1 MKHVRLTLQNNTK
14 DNSLESFIENL
25 TGDSHLRVQD
35 DLGDG
40 FVRLKAAEAQRRQAK
55 QDIRSF
61 EDVIIEMLRN
71 SRDAN
76 AHTIFVACWK
86 EQSFRHVTMIDDG
99 DGIPPSLHKTVFEP
113 FVTSKLDSFHSDRW
127 GVHGRGM
134 ALYSIKENT
143 DDARVIHSDR
153 GKGAVLHVSASS
165 ETLTE
170 KRDQS
175 SYPVVTH
182 DENGQLVLRGPHNIL
197 RTVMEF
203 AIDERRSVQVYF
215 GSPVEIAATLYAF
228 SLQKNEMSSFSLSAN
243 LEEKPYIEWLSHSF
257 DPDSFAETAQNLS
270 LPLSSRSARRILD
283 GSINPLPP
291 YLSYLGTSAS
301 EKTNN
306 PDSKTPKT
314 LSSFSLFN
322 DARGLKLAEKDI
334 DTFKE
339 RLATA
344 YKPLADAYYLNSG
357 IEPMVTV
364 KKDKITVTFEVEK
377 YR

>member
-61 EDVIIEMLRN
+61 EDVVIEMLRN

-153 GKGAVLHVSASS
+153 GKGAVLHVSASL

-182 DENGQLVLRGPHNIL
+182 DENGLI
-197 RTVMEF
+197 
-203 AIDERRSVQVYF
+203 ISYER
-215 GSPVEIAATLYAF
+215 
-228 SLQKNEMSSFSLSAN
+228 
-243 LEEKPYIEWLSHSF
+243 
-257 DPDSFAETAQNLS
+257 
-270 LPLSSRSARRILD
+270 
-283 GSINPLPP
+283 
-291 YLSYLGTSAS
+291 
-301 EKTNN
+301 
-306 PDSKTPKT
+306 
-314 LSSFSLFN
+314 
-322 DARGLKLAEKDI
+322 
-334 DTFKE
+334 
-339 RLATA
+339 
-344 YKPLADAYYLNSG
+344 
-357 IEPMVTV
+357 
-364 KKDKITVTFEVEK
+364 
-377 YR
+377 